1 MQITALDVNL
11 EDRDQLI
18 VAFPRILILA
28 GEVTE
33 KAGNKVIF
41 GEFDLDVSRF
51 GILATLFRANGQLS
65 MKQLKDSNYLMR
77 SSSNFTQMVDN
88 LEQRGLTRR
97 SPSREDRRVIL
108 VEITDEG
115 RGLLDRVIVRYREAV
130 MEYLDTFANEEL
142 KQALDI
148 VIKWIRQVSDA
159 AGISNLIPS
168 AEPFN
173 SN

>member
-1 MQITALDVNL
+1 
-11 EDRDQLI
+11 
-18 VAFPRILILA
+18 
-28 GEVTE
+28 
-33 KAGNKVIF
+33 
-41 GEFDLDVSRF
+41 
-51 GILATLFRANGQLS
+51 
-65 MKQLKDSNYLMR
+65 
-77 SSSNFTQMVDN
+77 
-88 LEQRGLTRR
+88 
-97 SPSREDRRVIL
+97 